1 MSEVDVKK
9 SIDARG
15 SFCPGPLMELI
26 KAVKHAQVGDVI
38 EVLSSDTGSAKDIP
52 EWVKKMG
59 HELGLLPR
67 RPVII
72 GKSPFA
78 KRGERRSDKEGGTF
92 MTQRVVVLGGGRRHH
107 GRQPAGPSPDGSD
120 PVQGSGNPVN
130 RQHGEATYRRDTC
143 ISPSTKKPRNI
154 LSGRK
159 GI

>member
-59 HELGLLPR
+59 HEL
-67 RPVII
+67 VYCQ
-72 GKSPFA
+72 
-78 KRGERRSDKEGGTF
+78 E
-92 MTQRVVVLGGGRRHH
+92 
-107 GRQPAGPSPDGSD
+107 AGDHWKIA
-120 PVQGSGNPVN
+120 V
-130 RQHGEATYRRDTC
+130 
-143 ISPSTKKPRNI
+143 
-154 LSGRK
+154 RK
-159 GI
+159 AR